1 MAAHI
6 LVVDDEPDISALV
19 AFHLARESYRVRT
32 VGDGMEALRAIEAE
46 QPDLVVLDLM
56 LPGMQGLD
64 LLRELRR
71 RPEMEEIPVVLL
83 TARREERD
91 RVEGLRLGADDYV
104 PKPFSP
110 QELVLRVGAV
120 LRRVRQTP
128 PEERSG
134 KVLRAGSL
142 RVNMAAAHAE
152 ADGRALDLTPTEFKL
167 LAILME
173 RRGRVQSRR
182 QLLEAVWEV
191 TARITTRTVDMHVQ
205 RLRTKLG
212 DHAEWV
218 ETVRGFGYR
227 FRAEPRAASHGGRS
241 PSRRQEEEG
250 DAEDDVHG
258 EVTALRPV
266 SG

>member
-1 MAAHI
+1 MAARI

-120 LRRVRQTP
+120 LRRVR
-128 PEERSG
+128 
-134 KVLRAGSL
+134 
-142 RVNMAAAHAE
+142 
-152 ADGRALDLTPTEFKL
+152 
-167 LAILME
+167 
-173 RRGRVQSRR
+173 
-182 QLLEAVWEV
+182 
-191 TARITTRTVDMHVQ
+191 
-205 RLRTKLG
+205 
-212 DHAEWV
+212 
-218 ETVRGFGYR
+218 
-227 FRAEPRAASHGGRS
+227 
-241 PSRRQEEEG
+241 
-250 DAEDDVHG
+250 
-258 EVTALRPV
+258 
-266 SG
+266 